1 MRLSKAERD
10 AIVAHMA
17 SLTRQQRDDKRKE
30 LHLVA
35 LRAWKDMGIAYDGSN
50 FFREAW
56 DKFLVA
62 FVGMQSNEDTACTW
76 ITFKKELRRGVE
88 YCRARIDAGAETKYN
103 RLGNVIHDPGIVSD
117 FAGVRRKELRA
128 RLKKQEA
135 ARKIAAS
142 HPLANKTAEE
152 HFEQMLPI
160 ARKSF
165 ASIREAARHTTTSE
179 QEQFVRR
186 MEKAQFIQPTEQEII
201 AARRRTNGMLNSL
214 ISNVSQQLN
223 PNTQND

>member
-10 AIVAHMA
+10 AIVAHMT
-17 SLTRQQRDDKRKE
+17 SLTRQERDDKRKE

-35 LRAWKDMGIAYDGSN
+35 LMAWKDMGIAYDGSN

-62 FVGMQSNEDTACTW
+62 FVGMQSDEKTACTW

-135 ARKIAAS
+135 ARKIAES
-142 HPLANKTAEE
+142 HPLANTTPEE
-152 HFEQMLPI
+152 HFEKMLPI
-160 ARKSF
+160 ARESF
-165 ASIREAARHTTTSE
+165 ASIRAAARHT
-179 QEQFVRR
+179 
-186 MEKAQFIQPTEQEII
+186 QPEPEGHII
-201 AARRRTNGMLNSL
+201 YAPPKIRPDKSLNSL
-214 ISNVSQQLN
+214 ITSVSRKLN
-223 PNTQND
+223 PNTSAND